1 VLNASNDSN
10 LRVPRCA
17 KFSTGH
23 GSRGSFAHAVL
34 LVAIVTLQLD
44 SAAPHGNATFAPQ
57 VTDAAEAPRGC
68 STPVS
73 ERKTETGC
81 YTAAE
86 TILGV
91 LPAGSLF
98 WHLDVYP
105 SRTAAEAARGP
116 KGTVTESFGK
126 FWLFTIAEEQWR
138 PPGGEQVAIIGPL
151 VVATDKAYTARYME
165 ALFPPGAQPAG
176 SGPGHRHPGPEAWY
190 VLSGAQCLETPNGQ
204 VMVSAGGAAM
214 VPEGWPMAVSGVG
227 SDIRRTVLLVL
238 HPSSEPY
245 TMAIDDPKSPE
256 APHSHWKPRGLCPK

>member
-1 VLNASNDSN
+1 VQNASNDPN
-10 LRVPRCA
+10 LRVTSRA
-17 KFSTGH
+17 KFSVIH
-23 GSRGSFAHAVL
+23 RLNGSFAQALL
-34 LVAIVTLQLD
+34 LVTIATLQLD
-44 SAAPHGNATFAPQ
+44 GAGPHGYATFAPQ
-57 VTDAAEAPRGC
+57 VTNATEPRGC
-68 STPVS
+68 STPIS

-81 YTAAE
+81 YTTAE

-126 FWLFTIAEEQWR
+126 FWLFTIAEEKWR

-165 ALFPPGAQPAG
+165 ALFPPGAQSPG

-214 VPEGWPMAVSGVG
+214 VPEGWPMAVSSVG
-227 SDIRRTVLLVL
+227 SEVRRTVLLVL

-245 TMAIDDPKSPE
+245 TMAIDDPKSPG